1 MTPPRAKPAAT
12 LTSSR
17 AGGNPRFVLGL
28 MAGTSADGIDA
39 ACVRV
44 IGRGA
49 NMRASLVLHRHFAF
63 PRGLRRRLLAAM
75 APAATTTEEIA
86 ALHAD
91 LGEVFAAAAG
101 ETIARLRRASR
112 PSLIGLAGQTVC
124 HLPGRRP
131 YRTVTLQLGD
141 PARVAER
148 TGLPTVA
155 EFRQADVAAGGQ
167 GAPLVPWTDW
177 VLFRHPTLARGVQNI
192 GGIGNL
198 TWIPPGATA
207 DDVVAF
213 DTGPGNMVMDGLV
226 SVITG
231 GRQSMD
237 RDGRLA
243 RRGRVLPEVL
253 AAWLKHPFLRQ
264 PLPRTTGRETFGRPF
279 IEQELP
285 RLRAA
290 SDIPADWVA
299 TAAAF
304 TARTIADALRAMCR
318 GLTAFSPSFTRQARG
333 SSVRGRKKGRGGSK
347 SDPPAP
353 VAELIIAGGGAR
365 NGALMA
371 LLSRELPRVAVRAI
385 DVFGIPVDA
394 KEAFSFALLAAAC
407 VDRVPANLPQATGA
421 RRPAVLGSLRTP

>member
-12 LTSSR
+12 LTPSR
-17 AGGNPRFVLGL
+17 AGGKPRFVLGL

-39 ACVRV
+39 ACVRIV
-44 IGRGA
+44 GRGA
-49 NMRASLVLHRHFAF
+49 DMRASLVLHRHFAF
-63 PRGLRRRLLAAM
+63 PRRLRRRLLAAM

-91 LGEVFAAAAG
+91 LGEAFAAASVD
-101 ETIARLRRASR
+101 TIKRLSKPSR

-177 VLFRHPTLARGVQNI
+177 VLFRHPTRARAVQNI

-198 TWIPPGATA
+198 TWIPPGAA
-207 DDVVAF
+207 AEDVVAF
-213 DTGPGNMVMDGLV
+213 DTGPGNMIMDGLV
-226 SVITG
+226 SEITG

-243 RRGRVLPEVL
+243 QRGRVLPEVL

-279 IEQELP
+279 IEQQLP

-290 SDIPADWVA
+290 SEIPADWVA

-304 TARTIADALRAMCR
+304 TARTIADALRGLCR
-318 GLTAFSPSFTRQARG
+318 GLTTSCLSVIHQARDP
-333 SSVRGRKKGRGGSK
+333 SIRCRKGATGGTE
-347 SDPPAP
+347 SDLLAP

-371 LLSRELPRVAVRAI
+371 LLSRELPHVVVRAI
-385 DVFGIPVDA
+385 DGYGIPVDA
-394 KEAFSFALLAAAC
+394 KEALSFALLAAAC